1 MYDHKIIVLM
11 GGKRGLDAQRQRLE
25 GAHCISATCIQLN
38 SSGICSPLGSMELQ
52 FWKGL
57 TSLVSL

>member
-11 GGKRGLDAQRQRLE
+11 GGKRGLDAQRLE

-38 SSGICSPLGSMELQ
+38 PCGICSPLGIMELQ

>member
-1 MYDHKIIVLM
+1 MITKSLFSWEEIEDWMH
-11 GGKRGLDAQRQRLE
+11 RGNAWKELTASL
-25 GAHCISATCIQLN
+25 QLAFN
-38 SSGICSPLGSMELQ
+38 LTPACGICSPLGSMELQ